1 MGEIGLGFGSNLKRV
16 ESMPRFVVD
25 LGNMRLSDPQKHA
38 IAGAIQ
44 QAVLA
49 QLASHPPAAGAAA
62 QPAAVS
68 SYYGF
73 FPIKWLGLIY
83 RPQLGQLGQAE
94 NDIEPFANRQ
104 AP

>member
-1 MGEIGLGFGSNLKRV
+1 MS
-16 ESMPRFVVD
+16 RFVVD
-25 LGNMRLSDPQKHA
+25 LGNMTLSAPQKHA

-49 QLASHPPAAGAAA
+49 HLASHPLAAGAAA

-68 SYYGF
+68 PSYGL

-94 NDIEPFANRQ
+94 NDIEHFANQ
-104 AP
+104 QVP